1 MHRQACRRTGAAIG
15 AALLIVLGSLSI
27 AGWLG
32 SAAATASGTSASAGT
47 TAPTDPAPTTW
58 AIAASAEAAELPVA
72 AAPSAGATEPPV
84 ATVPSADAPAPPA
97 AAATPTAPTTKARR
111 RRSSAPVEVTLPPHL
126 AGPSA
131 PVSMPPVGL
140 SLEYSLMALDLGSGP
155 CPAPALTSE
164 LRRLGSPPL
173 ALAGE
178 SQDLTAPFGA
188 LAGPPPSWET
198 ATLYTLPPNFWTQ
211 LHCLLSGSPDLLDA
225 GLNMR
230 KGAPAWAAQIAEGA
244 RSAATNGLEFSLGNE
259 PDLYTMHNYGSLT
272 AALPNAE
279 LAATNLYLQLGGELE
294 QAIGAEPVIG
304 PELAR
309 AARWRHQLP
318 RIIATLHEQTV
329 GVHLYPLSACT
340 GSATIPNLLSAT
352 AAEAPRAL
360 GWVVADANSAHVPA
374 ILSESNSASC
384 GGAEGVSDS
393 PAAAV
398 WAVRFVL
405 DALKVGFREV
415 RFHMSNGAYDP
426 FLVRGGHVYERP
438 LEGALEALN
447 RWLPVGSSIQTL
459 RGVQG
464 LVATA
469 VSGSPGT
476 PQLILDNESAKHKT
490 VLLKGIGSVRIE
502 FFTANHT
509 GVQTAQLGASPN
521 GRTKLDV
528 EPNTVMAVLP

>member
-15 AALLIVLGSLSI
+15 AALLIALGSLSI
-27 AGWLG
+27 SGWLG
-32 SAAATASGTSASAGT
+32 SAAATTSGAAASRGASEPTDLATTASANAASASAT
-47 TAPTDPAPTTW
+47 EPSAPT
-58 AIAASAEAAELPVA
+58 
-72 AAPSAGATEPPV
+72 
-84 ATVPSADAPAPPA
+84 
-97 AAATPTAPTTKARR
+97 AATPTTQGRR
-111 RRSSAPVEVTLPPHL
+111 RRASAPVEVTLPPHL

-131 PVSMPPVGL
+131 PVAMPPVGL

-155 CPAPALTSE
+155 CPPPALTAE
-164 LRRLGSPPL
+164 LRKLGSPPL

-188 LAGPPPSWET
+188 LTGPPPSWET
-198 ATLYTLPPNFWTQ
+198 ATLYTLPPNFWTA

-230 KGAPAWAAQIAEGA
+230 KGAPAWATQIAEGA

-259 PDLYTMHNYGSLT
+259 PDLYSMHNYGSLT
-272 AALPNAE
+272 AGLPNAE

-294 QAIGAEPVIG
+294 QAIGAAPVVG

-318 RIIATLHEQTV
+318 RIISTLHEQTV

-340 GSATIPNLLSAT
+340 GSATIEHLLSPA
-352 AAEAPRAL
+352 AAEAPRELA
-360 GWVVADANSAHVPA
+360 WVVADANGAHVPA

-384 GGAEGVSDS
+384 GGTEGVSDS
-393 PAAAV
+393 PASAV

-426 FLVRGGHVYERP
+426 FLVRGGRVYERP
-438 LEGALEALN
+438 LEGALEALD

-490 VLLKGIGSVRIE
+490 VLLKGVGSVRIE
-502 FFTANHT
+502 FFTADHT
-509 GVQTAQLGASPN
+509 GVQIAQLGASSN
-521 GRTKLDV
+521 GRIKLDV
-528 EPNTVMAVLP
+528 EPNSVMAVLP

>member
-1 MHRQACRRTGAAIG
+1 MHHQACRRTGTAIG
-15 AALLIVLGSLSI
+15 AALLI
-27 AGWLG
+27 ALG
-32 SAAATASGTSASAGT
+32 SAV
-47 TAPTDPAPTTW
+47 APTPG
-58 AIAASAEAAELPVA
+58 S
-72 AAPSAGATEPPV
+72 
-84 ATVPSADAPAPPA
+84 
-97 AAATPTAPTTKARR
+97 AATPAAPATKAPKHHR
-111 RRSSAPVEVTLPPHL
+111 APPPPEVTLPPHL
-126 AGPSA
+126 SGPSA
-131 PVSMPPVGL
+131 PITMNPVGL
-140 SLEYSLMALDLGSGP
+140 SMEYSLMALDLGTGP
-155 CPAPALTSE
+155 CPPPALTAE

-178 SQDLTAPFGA
+178 SQDLTVPFGA
-188 LAGPPPSWET
+188 LTGPPPSWET

-211 LHCLLSGSPDLLDA
+211 LHCLLSASPDLLDA

-244 RSAATNGLEFSLGNE
+244 RSAATSGLEFSLGNE

-272 AALPNAE
+272 AGLPHAE
-279 LAATNLYLQLGGELE
+279 LTAANLYLQLGGELE
-294 QAIGAEPVIG
+294 QAIGAAPVIG

-318 RIIATLHEQTV
+318 RIVSALHEQTV

-340 GSATIPNLLSAT
+340 GSATIEHLLSP
-352 AAEAPRAL
+352 AAAAAPLELA
-360 GWVVADANSAHVPA
+360 WVVADANAARVPA

-384 GGAEGVSDS
+384 GGTEGVSDS

-405 DALKVGFREV
+405 EALKIGFREV

-426 FLVRGGHVYERP
+426 FLVRGGRVYERP
-438 LEGALEALN
+438 LASALAALG

-459 RGVQG
+459 RGVRG

-476 PQLILDNESAKHKT
+476 PQLILDNESPQHTT
-490 VLLKGIGSVRIE
+490 VLLSGVGSARVE
-502 FFTANHT
+502 FFTPDHT
-509 GVQTAQLGASPN
+509 GLQVAQFGSSR
-521 GRTKLDV
+521 GRIKLDV
-528 EPNTVMAVLP
+528 PPNSVMAVLP

>member
-1 MHRQACRRTGAAIG
+1 MHRHACRRTGTAIG
-15 AALLIVLGSLSI
+15 AALLIVLGSLSQD
-27 AGWLG
+27 LG
-32 SAAATASGTSASAGT
+32 SAS
-47 TAPTDPAPTTW
+47 
-58 AIAASAEAAELPVA
+58 
-72 AAPSAGATEPPV
+72 
-84 ATVPSADAPAPPA
+84 
-97 AAATPTAPTTKARR
+97 AATPRAPAAKTHHTTNP
-111 RRSSAPVEVTLPPHL
+111 PVEVTLPPHL

-131 PVSMPPVGL
+131 PVTMDPVGL
-140 SLEYSLMALDLGSGP
+140 SLEYSLMALDLGTGP
-155 CPAPALTSE
+155 CPPPGLTTE

-188 LAGPPPSWET
+188 IVGPPPSWEA

-272 AALPNAE
+272 AGLPHAE
-279 LAATNLYLQLGGELE
+279 LTAANLYLQLGGELE
-294 QAIGAEPVIG
+294 QAIGPAPVIG

-309 AARWRHQLP
+309 AYRWRHQLP
-318 RIIATLHEQTV
+318 RIIAALHEQTV
-329 GVHLYPLSACT
+329 GVHLYPLSACS
-340 GSATIPNLLSAT
+340 GSATIENLLAP
-352 AAEAPRAL
+352 AVAEAPLAL
-360 GWVVADANSAHVPA
+360 AWVVADANAAHVPA

-384 GGAEGVSDS
+384 GGKEGVSDT

-398 WAVRFVL
+398 WAVRYVL

-426 FLVRGGHVYERP
+426 FLVRGGRVYERP
-438 LEGALEALN
+438 LASALAALN
-447 RWLPVGSSIQTL
+447 RWLPPGSSIQTL
-459 RGVQG
+459 RGVHG
-464 LVATA
+464 LLATA

-476 PQLILDNESAKHKT
+476 PQLILDNESAKPRT
-490 VLLKGIGSVRIE
+490 VLVSGVGSAHVE
-502 FFTANHT
+502 FFTPDHT
-509 GVQTAQLGASPN
+509 GVQVADIGSS
-521 GRTKLDV
+521 GGHVKLDV
-528 EPNTVMAVLP
+528 GPNTVMAVLP